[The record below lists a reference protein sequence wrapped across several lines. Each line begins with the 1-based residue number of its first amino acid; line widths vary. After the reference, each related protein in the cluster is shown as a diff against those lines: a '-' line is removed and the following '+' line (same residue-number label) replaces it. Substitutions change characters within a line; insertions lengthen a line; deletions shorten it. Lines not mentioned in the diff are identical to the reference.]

1 MPASLRLEPLPS
13 NFPSLPHASEETAG
27 MKFVSA
33 LAATAILGC
42 GAAFGADPPATPSA
56 TPVKHPS
63 LKVCNKQAD
72 AKQLT
77 GPARAQFV
85 KDCHAGTPAHAP
97 TGKKS

>member
-1 MPASLRLEPLPS
+1 
-13 NFPSLPHASEETAG
+13 
-27 MKFVSA
+27 MKFLAV
-33 LAATAILGC
+33 LTVAATLGC
-42 GAAFGADPPATPSA
+42 ATAMAADPPAAPSA

-85 KDCHAGTPAHAP
+85 KDCRAGTPTKA
-97 TGKKS
+97 S